1 VSVLDAALSL
11 RHPPFE
17 LDVDLRVD
25 ERGLVLV
32 GPNGAGKTTTLL
44 VLAGVRP
51 VSRGRIVLDGTTL
64 LDSERAIDLSPD
76 RRRVAYVPQDYA
88 LFPHMTAEENV
99 AFSFGA
105 LEAPPP
111 RRERRRRARALLDDL
126 GVADL
131 AARRPA
137 TLSGGEKQRV
147 ALARALAVDPRALL
161 FDEPLAAL
169 DVETRDEVR
178 SFLVATLQKL
188 GRPYIVVTHDRDDA
202 RAFGAP
208 IAVLEGGRIV
218 QRGEFETL
226 ARDPA
231 TPFVSKLF
239 AARRDPAG
247 HSEEEN
253 P

>member
-1 VSVLDAALSL
+1 MSVLQAAFVL
-11 RHPPFE
+11 RTPSFE
-17 LDVDLRVD
+17 LDIDVAIGEL
-25 ERGLVLV
+25 GLVLV

-64 LDSERAIDLSPD
+64 FDDERGIDLSPD
-76 RRRVAYVPQDYA
+76 RRRVAYVPQHYA
-88 LFPHMTAEENV
+88 LFPHLTAEQNV

-105 LEAPPP
+105 LSPLPS
-111 RRERRRRARALLDDL
+111 RRERRLRARALLDDV
-126 GVADL
+126 GVAHL
-131 AARRPA
+131 AGRRPD

-178 SFLVATLQKL
+178 SFLVATLRKL
-188 GRPYIVVTHDRDDA
+188 GRPFVVVTHDRDDA

-218 QRGEFETL
+218 QRGDIAALEVT
-226 ARDPA
+226 PA
-231 TPFVSKLF
+231 TPFITKLF
-239 AARRDPAG
+239 G
-247 HSEEEN
+247 H
-253 P
+253 